1 MSEQTKSMDP
11 RAFRNACGAFA
22 TGVTVVTTRT
32 DEGDHGMTA
41 NAFMSV
47 SLDPAL
53 VTVSIDKKSRMLGKL
68 RQSGRYAVN
77 ILSETMQ
84 ATALHFAGRPQPD
97 QDHVLAERA
106 GLPFLP
112 GSAALF
118 LTDIVQEIEVGDH
131 VLFIGQV
138 VEFDCDPAQS
148 PLLFSAGQFRHLPT
162 RAAAE

>member
-1 MSEQTKSMDP
+1 MTSLDP

-22 TGVTVVTTRT
+22 TGVTVITTRT
-32 DEGDHGMTA
+32 EDGDHGMTA

-53 VTVSIDKKSRMLGKL
+53 VTVSIDKQSRMLRRL
-68 RQSGRYAVN
+68 RSSGRYAVN
-77 ILSETMQ
+77 VLSESMQ
-84 ATALHFAGRPQPD
+84 SAALHFAGRPQPGMG
-97 QDHVLAERA
+97 HILSERG
-106 GLPFLP
+106 GLPVIP

-118 LTDIVQEIEVGDH
+118 LTEVVQEVEVGDH

-138 VEFDCDPAQS
+138 TEFECDPTQS

-162 RAAAE
+162 QAAAE